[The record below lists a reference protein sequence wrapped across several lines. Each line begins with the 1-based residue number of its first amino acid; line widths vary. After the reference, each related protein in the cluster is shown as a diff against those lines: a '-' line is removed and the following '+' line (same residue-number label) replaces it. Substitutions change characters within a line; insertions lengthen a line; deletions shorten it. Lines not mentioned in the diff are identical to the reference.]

1 MIAGPGIAKGQVI
14 QDLTSLYEPWRPMRE
29 LSEIDACWLRGGLAD
44 QTLKSIERALSFRV

>member
-14 QDLTSLYEPWRPMRE
+14 QDLTSLYEPWRLMRE